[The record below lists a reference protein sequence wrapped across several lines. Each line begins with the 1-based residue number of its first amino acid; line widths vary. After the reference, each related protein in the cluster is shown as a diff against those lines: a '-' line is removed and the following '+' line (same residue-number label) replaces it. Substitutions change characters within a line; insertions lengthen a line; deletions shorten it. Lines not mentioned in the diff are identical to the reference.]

1 MIPGFKLRLLQ
12 ELKHLIQTIGKFEE
26 LKEISDLLTIPEFC
40 FPPNCLVWVGASL
53 LSSLNNE
60 IDRFLLTASDYK
72 E

>member
-12 ELKHLIQTIGKFEE
+12 EMKHLISTNGLFEE
-26 LKEISDLLTIPEFC
+26 LKEIMDFLTIPEFC

-60 IDRFLLTASDYK
+60 IDR
-72 E
+72 